1 MMKSSDTGL
10 SPVTMAIEV
19 ALRSIPRGKVSTYG
33 MIARCAGLP
42 NGARQV
48 VRVLHS
54 RAVIADLPWYRVLA
68 QDKNRSVA
76 RIALTGPGY
85 DEQYARLRAEGVA
98 VSALGTVDLAVFGFP
113 SMNEA

>member
-1 MMKSSDTGL
+1 MKSSDTGL
-10 SPVTMAIEV
+10 SPVTMAIEA

-48 VRVLHS
+48 VRVLHF
-54 RAVIADLPWYRVLA
+54 RAVIADLPWHRVLA
-68 QDKNRSVA
+68 QGKDRSIA
-76 RIALTGPGY
+76 RIALTGPGCA
-85 DEQYARLRAEGVA
+85 EQYARLRAEGVA

-113 SMNEA
+113 SVNEG